1 MASRIAAIELLR
13 ERIATI
19 KAAPER
25 VAMLAAPKIQA
36 RLVDD
41 STTGRGNVPSFGKFG
56 SVQTSA
62 VPIGPTIEVTAAD
75 WVMKTAQDK
84 GQVDAWLGIVSD
96 TAREE
101 LVRGT
106 R

>member
-25 VAMLAAPKIQA
+25 VAMLAAPQIQA
-36 RLVDD
+36 KLRGDA
-41 STTGRGNVPSFGKFG
+41 TTKRGNVPSFGKFG
-56 SVQTSA
+56 DTAISA

-75 WVMKTAQDK
+75 WVMRTAQEK
-84 GQVDAWLGIVSD
+84 GQVDEWLGIVQTVAS
-96 TAREE
+96 EE
-101 LVRGT
+101 MSRVK
-106 R
+106 